1 MKCSKQAILARFH
14 KLPRLRFE
22 DQQLTSFA
30 GTIVFQLLFQRLDLK
45 ARLKPCFPANSS
57 AIFGPH
63 LIVMWLIL
71 HLLLGFRR
79 LRDVDYYRDDP
90 VVFRLL
96 GVRRLPDVATVSRTL
111 AKMGHSSV
119 EKVRH
124 LSSTLVVQALRR
136 ERCPRLTLDFDGSV
150 SSTCGHAEG
159 TAVGYNPK
167 KKGAR
172 SYYNLF
178 CTVAQTGQF
187 FDVLHRPGNV
197 HDSKDA
203 HEFMM
208 NVFDRVRDELAHPV
222 LESRL
227 DSAFFSQYTLTL
239 MDLYG
244 VECTISVPFE
254 RFALL
259 KDKIEARQRWCYLD
273 EQCSYFESD
282 WKPKS
287 WPASYRFSSCAAG
300 YGARPRKRCNWIC
313 SNPEHSITSTAL
325 WLPTSRARH
334 VACSSSTM
342 AAALRKGSS
351 PRRPGQLRVEV
362 GVVFVGLGG
371 GVRIRRRGDQA
382 DVRVVRAGLVCVLV
396 RLDAPF
402 FRGHFFPP
410 LLGKWWGGCRHA
422 GAAPAS
428 PSPCKFGEA
437 SG

>member
-90 VVFRLL
+90 VVLRLL

-124 LSSTLVVQALRR
+124 LSSTLVVQALQR

-187 FDVLHRPGNV
+187 FDVW
-197 HDSKDA
+197 S
-203 HEFMM
+203 
-208 NVFDRVRDELAHPV
+208 
-222 LESRL
+222 
-227 DSAFFSQYTLTL
+227 
-239 MDLYG
+239 
-244 VECTISVPFE
+244 
-254 RFALL
+254 
-259 KDKIEARQRWCYLD
+259 
-273 EQCSYFESD
+273 
-282 WKPKS
+282 
-287 WPASYRFSSCAAG
+287 
-300 YGARPRKRCNWIC
+300 
-313 SNPEHSITSTAL
+313 
-325 WLPTSRARH
+325 
-334 VACSSSTM
+334 
-342 AAALRKGSS
+342 
-351 PRRPGQLRVEV
+351 
-362 GVVFVGLGG
+362 
-371 GVRIRRRGDQA
+371 
-382 DVRVVRAGLVCVLV
+382 
-396 RLDAPF
+396 
-402 FRGHFFPP
+402 
-410 LLGKWWGGCRHA
+410 
-422 GAAPAS
+422 
-428 PSPCKFGEA
+428 
-437 SG
+437 